1 MKQRK
6 KTQLHVVR
14 DKGEVSFRRFY
25 ENRWA
30 ENKADEEI
38 EKQIKKNRRQR
49 RMKMGLLILVTVAFF
64 VSVFLYIYMQT
75 YTSGKTLTSYHT
87 EQTNNNN
94 YCQFAS
100 GVLKYSRDGIAYL
113 NRKSEEN
120 WNHPYQIKNPIVET
134 YQKAAVVAD
143 KGGNYIAVFD
153 EDGLKGEIQTTL
165 PIEKV
170 SVSAQGIVSTLLKND
185 NAPQIVCY
193 DSAGNILVEL
203 KTTFSTTGYP
213 MDISI
218 SEDGTLLLVSYMCV
232 IDAEVTTKVVYY
244 DFSGE
249 NTLNKEFEA
258 ASDTYAG
265 MVAPSVFFVNK
276 SLSVVVG
283 DDRLLFY
290 RQEEGKPKL
299 SQTINLEK
307 EIKSVFYNEKYIGL
321 VLKNEGKA
329 GYELCLYNT
338 SAKKVLS
345 EDFTG
350 DYTNVK
356 IDGRQILMYDGR
368 KCSVFTTTGI
378 HRFDGELQSDIL
390 EIFPTM
396 GINRYIVM
404 SENGMEAVRF
414 VK

>member
-1 MKQRK
+1 MKQGKR
-6 KTQLHVVR
+6 TQLHVVR
-14 DKGEVSFRRFY
+14 DREDKSFRGLYRDTRAKR
-25 ENRWA
+25 E
-30 ENKADEEI
+30 ADEEI
-38 EKQIKKNRRQR
+38 ERQIKKNRRQR
-49 RMKMGLLILVTVAFF
+49 RLKAGLLVLVTVVFL
-64 VSVFLYIYMQT
+64 VSVFLFVYLQT

-94 YCQFAS
+94 YCQYAS
-100 GVLKYSRDGIAYL
+100 GVLKYSRDGVAYL
-113 NRKSEEN
+113 NKKSEEN
-120 WNHPYQIKNPIVET
+120 WNHPYQIKTPIVET

-153 EDGLKGEIQTTL
+153 ENGLKGEIQTTL

-170 SVSAQGIVSTLLKND
+170 SVSAQGIVSALLKND
-185 NAPQIVCY
+185 NAPQVVCY
-193 DSAGNILVEL
+193 DAAGNTLVEL

-218 SEDGTLLLVSYMCV
+218 SEDGTLLMVSYMCV
-232 IDAEVTTKVVYY
+232 VDAEVTTKVVYY

-258 ASDTYAG
+258 VSDTYAG

-290 RQEEGKPKL
+290 RQEESAPKL
-299 SQTINLEK
+299 SQTIHLEK
-307 EIKSVFYNEKYIGL
+307 EIKSVFYNEKYVGL

-338 SAKKVLS
+338 AAKKVLS

-368 KCSVFTTTGI
+368 KCSVFTTTGV

-390 EIFPTM
+390 EIFPTV
-396 GINRYIVM
+396 GINKYIVM
-404 SENGMEAVRF
+404 SENGMEVVRF